1 MRFSRLEHL
10 VFYKT
15 RERGMINGRGESK
28 RIAGKYKITNIPVGE
43 FFLQD
48 EAAMLRCQNERKIN
62 NNRIADFGIV
72 KHYIFELS
80 SKKR

>member
-15 RERGMINGRGESK
+15 RGRGMINGRDESK

-43 FFLQD
+43 FFCPKMKQQCY
-48 EAAMLRCQNERKIN
+48 A
-62 NNRIADFGIV
+62 V
-72 KHYIFELS
+72 KMKEKSTITELLTS
-80 SKKR
+80 AS